1 MKKAY
6 KILAAALIA
15 MFILCIPAAAAQK
28 TADNQNDIVRIK
40 GDIYVNDGTTVNGD
54 AVTIKGNIYIN
65 GSVTGDVVAVFGD
78 VIVNGEVMG
87 DVTTVSGEIKLG
99 PNGKILGDR
108 VQAFGGPLGGN
119 NNFGFRTIPP
129 IWPGAWSGVGNT
141 VFSLVFAL
149 VLFLLSALVYLII
162 PQKVTDMADAIDNN
176 IGRRIGIGFL
186 TLICSPIVVIVLTI
200 LLAITV
206 IGIIV
211 IPFLWIAYLIAGLV
225 AITPVYVYIGGK
237 AGELI
242 SKRKITGYSA
252 LAAGL
257 LNVWLIKR
265 IIELGS
271 SNMGWI
277 SAIISLLVL
286 ALGFGTLLDYIFT
299 RRRAG
304 SNHNDSSGHRPEGG
318 SREASNGDSH
328 GEDFS
333 GNGSS
338 SQDAQDSNNESIEH
352 KDN

>member
-6 KILAAALIA
+6 KVLAAVLIA
-15 MFILCIPAAAAQK
+15 MVILCIPAAAAQK

-40 GDIYVNDGTTVNGD
+40 GDIYVNEGTTVNGD

-99 PNGKILGDR
+99 PNGKISGDR
-108 VQAFGGPLGGN
+108 VQAFGGPLGRS
-119 NNFGFRTIPP
+119 NNFDFRTIPP
-129 IWPGAWSGVGNT
+129 IWPGAWFGVGNA
-141 VFSLVFAL
+141 VFSLVSVL
-149 VLFLLSALVYLII
+149 ILFLLSALVYLII
-162 PQKVTDMADAIDNN
+162 PQRVTDMADMVDNN
-176 IGRRIGIGFL
+176 LGRRIGIGFL

-211 IPFLWIAYLIAGLV
+211 IPFLWIAYMIAGLV

-252 LAAGL
+252 LAAGVL
-257 LNVWLIKR
+257 SVWLIKR

-271 SNMGWI
+271 SNTGWI

-286 ALGFGTLLDYIFT
+286 VLGFGTLLDYIFT
-299 RRRAG
+299 MRRAG
-304 SNHNDSSGHRPEGG
+304 SNHNGARHKPEGG